1 MPPGTDVR
9 AISGAGISSVMTG
22 ALRGTWAVS
31 DEWNQL
37 LPNLKMTTVD
47 EFLRDIWEGKP

>member
-1 MPPGTDVR
+1 MDVR
-9 AISGAGISSVMTG
+9 AFSEAVISSVMAG

-31 DEWNQL
+31 NEWNQL
-37 LPNLKMTTVD
+37 LPNLKMTAVD